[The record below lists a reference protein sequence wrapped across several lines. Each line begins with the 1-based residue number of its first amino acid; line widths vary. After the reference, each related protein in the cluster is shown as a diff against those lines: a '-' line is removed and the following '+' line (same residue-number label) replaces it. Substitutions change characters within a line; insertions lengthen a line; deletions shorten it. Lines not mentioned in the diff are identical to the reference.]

1 VTSKKHKVLIVEDD
15 TAIRQLFEFKLDLS
29 GYEVKTAV
37 NGKDGLEVAKAFKPD
52 IALVDLMMPE
62 MNGDEMLEKLRE
74 NKWAASMRIIVLTNV
89 SKDEAPR
96 SLRFL
101 AVDRYIVKAHYTP
114 THVVEVVKEV
124 LGGR

>member
-1 VTSKKHKVLIVEDD
+1 MKKYKVLIVEDD
-15 TAIRQLFEFKLDLS
+15 APIRQLFEFKLSNS
-29 GYEVKTAV
+29 GFDVKTAV
-37 NGKDGLEVAKAFKPD
+37 NGKEGLKVAESFKPN

-74 NKWAASMRIIVLTNV
+74 KEWAASMRIIVLTNV
-89 SKDEAPR
+89 SKDEAPK

-114 THVVEVVKEV
+114 GQVVEVVNEV
-124 LGGR
+124 LAGR

>member
-1 VTSKKHKVLIVEDD
+1 MKKYKVLIVEDD
-15 TAIRQLFEFKLDLS
+15 APTRQLFEFKLDAS
-29 GYEVKTAV
+29 GFTVKTAV
-37 NGKDGLEVAKAFKPD
+37 NGKEGLKMAESFRPD

-74 NKWAASMRIIVLTNV
+74 NEWAASMRIIILTNV

-101 AVDRYIVKAHYTP
+101 AIDRYVVKAHYTP
-114 THVVEVVKEV
+114 AQVVEVVKEV
-124 LGGR
+124 LQRH